1 MNHSASLTPYNHCI
15 RYYQQWLARCSN
27 LSGKLLSYPPPRGP
41 NPMIHSTAIV
51 SDKAHI
57 GADVEIGPFSTVED
71 DVVLGDR
78 TKLAGH
84 VTIKSGTTLG
94 TDNTVCEGAVLG
106 GFAQH
111 ANRPPQSGRV
121 VIGSRNTFREHS
133 TVHRAIH
140 ADQTTTI
147 GDDCLLMVGA
157 HVAHDCRVG
166 NRVILTN
173 GVMLGGHVE
182 VGDRACLGGNAA
194 VHQHCRIGR
203 LAMVGGCTKVV
214 QDLPPFV
221 LTDGATAL
229 IVGLN
234 KVGLQR
240 AGFTREEVL
249 ELKAAY
255 RLIYREGLTFR
266 EMVAAL
272 EKRFPTGVAGE
283 FAEFFRT
290 GTRGFVQ
297 ERRSPPKIA
306 LRVHPAVDEEEAE
319 KPESKTLPYA
329 A

>member
-1 MNHSASLTPYNHCI
+1 
-15 RYYQQWLARCSN
+15 
-27 LSGKLLSYPPPRGP
+27 
-41 NPMIHSTAIV
+41 MIHSTAIV
-51 SDKAHI
+51 SELAQV
-57 GADVEIGPFSTVED
+57 GADVEIGPFSIVEA

-94 TDNTVCEGAVLG
+94 ADNTVCEGAVLG

-111 ANRPPQSGRV
+111 ANRPPNSGRV
-121 VIGSRNTFREHS
+121 MIGSRNIIREHS
-133 TVHRAIH
+133 TVHRAIQ

-147 GDDCLLMVGA
+147 GDDCMLMVGA

-240 AGFTREEVL
+240 AGFSREEVL

-266 EMVAAL
+266 EMVSAL
-272 EKRFPTGVAGE
+272 EGRFPVGVAAE
-283 FAEFFRT
+283 FAEFFRV

-297 ERRSPPKIA
+297 ERRSPPKFA
-306 LRVHPAVDEEEAE
+306 LRVHPAVDEEETD
-319 KPESKTLPYA
+319 KPAIKAFPHA